1 MRTDMLFILLTVSF
15 LYLIRCESKIKN
27 LEVKINYDHL
37 CVFTNNSKTY
47 YDIDNTL
54 LIYLG
59 KIDYNRDF
67 KSTYEKLYTNA
78 PLPKDKKFVLQYH

>member
-1 MRTDMLFILLTVSF
+1 MF
-15 LYLIRCESKIKN
+15 LIGCKSKIKN

-47 YDIDNTL
+47 YGIDNTF

-59 KIDYNRDF
+59 KIDYIRDF
-67 KSTYEKLYTNA
+67 KSTYEKRYTNA
-78 PLPKDKKFVLQYH
+78 PLPIDKKLYCNTVKSN

>member
-15 LYLIRCESKIKN
+15 LYLIRCKSKIKN

-47 YDIDNTL
+47 YGNPP
-54 LIYLG
+54 
-59 KIDYNRDF
+59 KIKGC
-67 KSTYEKLYTNA
+67 KSRI
-78 PLPKDKKFVLQYH
+78 FS